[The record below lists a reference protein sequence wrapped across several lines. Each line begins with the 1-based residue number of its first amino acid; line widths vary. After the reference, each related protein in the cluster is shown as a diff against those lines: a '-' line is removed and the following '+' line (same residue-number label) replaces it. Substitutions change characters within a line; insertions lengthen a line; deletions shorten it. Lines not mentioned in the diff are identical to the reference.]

1 MKDYLMEL
9 AKLSGKCLV
18 VFIFAYVFF
27 STAELNVDASVLQA
41 GTWWDVRTFER

>member
-18 VFIFAYVFF
+18 VFIFA
-27 STAELNVDASVLQA
+27 
-41 GTWWDVRTFER
+41 FEKDTSLPKQSSK